1 MQESKRIH
9 CFNKEIAEKLV
20 DIYNYMAKN
29 QSTKLEI
36 RFDSGIKFHCE
47 IELNS
52 EEEKW

>member
-9 CFNKEIAEKLV
+9 CFDKEITEKLV
-20 DIYNYMAKN
+20 DIYNYMAKK

-36 RFDSGIKFHCE
+36 RFDSGIKFRCE

-52 EEEKW
+52 EAEK